1 LWPDGSGFDFDAA
14 ANGSQFG
21 GAGGPAICGL
31 AALQFVFY
39 AISTRKQIPVRKQ
52 NDMPRKARPHPKPAR
67 RPTFIRAWRKH
78 RELTLAQ
85 LADRLSVELEL
96 EISEGQ
102 LSRIE
107 RGETPYSQ
115 DILEALA
122 TALRCEPADLIMRD
136 PEQLDGIWSLLDSLK
151 PVERLQAVEV
161 LKALK
166 RTGTDG

>member
-1 LWPDGSGFDFDAA
+1 MRRRTAPNLGTRALRLSTPCGIKICILYKIA
-14 ANGSQFG
+14 SQ
-21 GAGGPAICGL
+21 
-31 AALQFVFY
+31 
-39 AISTRKQIPVRKQ
+39 AISRFWLQILNAQ
-52 NDMPRKARPHPKPAR
+52 GESFMPRKARPHPKPAR

-85 LADRLSVELEL
+85 LADRLSVELEV

-122 TALRCEPADLIMRD
+122 HVLRCEPADLIIRD
-136 PEQLDGIWSLLDSLK
+136 PSQSDAIWSLIDSLK
-151 PVERLQAVEV
+151 PIERLQAIEV
-161 LKALK
+161 IKALQ
-166 RTGTDG
+166 RTGTGG